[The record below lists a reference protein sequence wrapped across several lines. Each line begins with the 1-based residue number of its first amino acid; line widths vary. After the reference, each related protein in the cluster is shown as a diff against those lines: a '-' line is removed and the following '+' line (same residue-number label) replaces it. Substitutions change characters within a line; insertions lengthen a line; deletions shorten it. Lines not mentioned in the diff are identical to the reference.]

1 MLGFK
6 PKTDEQ
12 IKKDL
17 EKKRLE
23 LDEMLRKSTMLKIF
37 VNKPGTGWREFLGIL
52 DDYIDAC
59 KKRKAITAI
68 DRADDKTI
76 AELRLLDHEI
86 YILSWVKN
94 IPDQFI
100 NKTEEIQKNENLFN
114 ARDSQ

>member
-17 EKKRLE
+17 EKKRIA
-23 LDEMLRKSTMLKIF
+23 LDEMVRKSGMLGLLIQ
-37 VNKPGTGWREFLGIL
+37 KPGTGWSEFIAVL
-52 DDYIDAC
+52 DDYLDAC

-76 AELRLLDHEI
+76 LELRLLDHEI

-94 IPDQFI
+94 IPEQFI
-100 NKTEEIQKNENLFN
+100 NKTEEIKKSEAKN
-114 ARDSQ
+114 D

>member
-17 EKKRLE
+17 EKKREE
-23 LDEMLRKSTMLKIF
+23 LDEMVRKAGMLVVLI
-37 VNKPGTGWREFLGIL
+37 NKPGTGWKEFIAVLE
-52 DDYIDAC
+52 DYLNAC
-59 KKRKAITAI
+59 RKRKAITAI

-76 AELRLLDHEI
+76 LELRLLDHEI

-94 IPDQFI
+94 IPEQFI
-100 NKTEEIQKNENLFN
+100 NKTESIKQKE
-114 ARDSQ
+114 DKDE